1 MDRGMNLEQL
11 LLMKEAFEST
21 RKPDG
26 GELTQEEFFEKLSP
40 FLGTKT
46 SREAMAQTFMKID
59 ADCGGTVSWD
69 EFTNYFFLQRTASKN
84 DDKTDWKLVPQALS
98 GWKPA
103 PGAHRDAI
111 QKLYYYEPLDRLIA
125 CGQDGSFSFWNA
137 QNMSHHKTYHHE
149 GVWANDCI
157 YLPVKRMLA
166 CASFN
171 ETVSFFDLSRGT
183 FKMVGRFVCAGDM
196 GTPTCLAVAL
206 EKGGLSERLYYGDS
220 KGSVAWLKA
229 SMADSPD
236 RLLYQDNP
244 QDMEWV
250 HQEHSDWV
258 TQLSWQPDLGL
269 ISSSLDT
276 TIKIT
281 DVTKGVVWGTATVHS
296 HGVSAFVYSNSFSV
310 MASGGVDRDILLWE
324 PSNLRR
330 VGELAGHTAPIT
342 HLCLDSSA
350 SQVISM
356 SSDSIIKLWDLRNNR
371 CMQTLTEKSWA
382 HTSHAHPAAMIY
394 EPRRNRVVTIQH
406 QPMYWRHMCCAD
418 DQQGHSQ
425 PLVAVLYS
433 PEFHLAV
440 SGDDSGTICVWDTKT
455 GTRDGHFMNLHG
467 NAKLTAMSFD
477 VSGRRLL
484 TASDTGEVSM
494 WNFTNGSRLR
504 RFAHHGPKLEFTCLL
519 YICDEARQ
527 LHQVIAAGWDRQLH
541 IWEDLQEDEVVKE
554 GRTIPGH
561 GQDISSMA
569 FHAPSMVASGDVS
582 GVTLVWD
589 LRNGEQRYRFTN
601 PTIQEEGS
609 SSTPAVNQLMFVDPP
624 GCFPG
629 TLLLTAS
636 GDGCIRTWQTHGQ
649 GRLLDTT
656 EVGLTDRM
664 ASCTA
669 LAKDSAEKRIAV
681 GMSDGILCMWKLVAP
696 TQPSFSC
703 QLHQGPLWT
712 AATAAVTGV
721 HFMKDC
727 NMLVV
732 ASQDTSVGLWST
744 AGQLIGKCGQH
755 TWTLNNQL
763 TWQHNDASV
772 SHISTSSH
780 FIPLRPLTAC
790 IDRIGVSTKHY
801 LWAIN
806 KADSYAMCID
816 HQQQTLRDQ
825 EGRLHCRA
833 AL

>member
-183 FKMVGRFVCAGDM
+183 FKM
-196 GTPTCLAVAL
+196 
-206 EKGGLSERLYYGDS
+206 
-220 KGSVAWLKA
+220 A

-554 GRTIPGH
+554 GRTIPG
-561 GQDISSMA
+561 
-569 FHAPSMVASGDVS
+569 
-582 GVTLVWD
+582 
-589 LRNGEQRYRFTN
+589 
-601 PTIQEEGS
+601 
-609 SSTPAVNQLMFVDPP
+609 
-624 GCFPG
+624 
-629 TLLLTAS
+629 
-636 GDGCIRTWQTHGQ
+636 DGCIRTWQTHGQ

-772 SHISTSSH
+772 LTGLESAPSTISGPSTRPTATPCASITSSKLSE
-780 FIPLRPLTAC
+780 IRKGGSTAEQLSKWSQMLPES
-790 IDRIGVSTKHY
+790 RKTVYPELHLSPPASLAELSKWQKNSRRGVSVSK
-801 LWAIN
+801 
-806 KADSYAMCID
+806 MRR
-816 HQQQTLRDQ
+816 Q
-825 EGRLHCRA
+825 
-833 AL
+833 